1 MSSKKSA
8 LGKGLSALLQ
18 NEDTDVTSKADI
30 SGAPTVVG
38 AVANIPVDKI
48 EANPFQPRTN
58 FEAEALQELSDSIKE
73 QGIIQPVTVRKMGY
87 DKYQLISGERRLK
100 ASKMAGLET
109 IPAYIRI
116 ANDQAMLEMALV
128 ENIQRENLDA
138 IEIAI
143 SYKRLLDEC
152 SLTQE
157 QLSDRVSKNRSTVT
171 NYLRLL
177 KLPPE
182 IQIGIRDNKIT
193 MGHARALINIDD
205 IATQIALYKEIID
218 SEHSVRKAEEMAR
231 DANSSRKF
239 KKGDKQLKLKLSP
252 ELNRV
257 QRDLSNKLETKIE
270 IKSNAKGKGKL
281 IIPFNND
288 DDFNRI
294 LEFFDY

>member
-18 NEDTDVTSKADI
+18 NENTDVTSKSDLT
-30 SGAPTVVG
+30 GNPTVVG
-38 AVANIPVDKI
+38 AVATISVDKI

-58 FEAEALQELSDSIKE
+58 FEAEALQELSDSIRE
-73 QGIIQPVTVRKMGY
+73 QGIIQPVTVRKLGY

-100 ASKMAGLET
+100 ASKMAGLEF

-143 SYKRLLDEC
+143 SYKRLIDEC

-205 IATQIALYKEIID
+205 ITTQIALYKEIID

-231 DANSSRKF
+231 DANSIRKA
-239 KKGDKQLKLKLSP
+239 KGEKQLKMKLSP
-252 ELNRV
+252 EINRV
-257 QRDLSNKLETKIE
+257 QKELSGKFDTKVE
-270 IKSNAKGKGKL
+270 IKSNAKGKGK
-281 IIPFNND
+281 IVIPFNND

>member
-18 NEDTDVTSKADI
+18 SEDTNVTSKSDFAGN
-30 SGAPTVVG
+30 STVVG
-38 AVANIPVDKI
+38 AVATISVDKI
-48 EANPFQPRTN
+48 EANPFQPRSN
-58 FEAEALQELSDSIKE
+58 FEAVALQELSDSIRE

-87 DKYQLISGERRLK
+87 DKFQLISGERRLK
-100 ASKMAGLET
+100 ASKMAGLEY

-143 SYKRLLDEC
+143 SYKRLIDEC

-177 KLPPE
+177 KLPPD

-205 IATQIALYKEIID
+205 VATQIALYKEIID

-231 DANSSRKF
+231 DANSNRKA
-239 KKGDKQLKLKLSP
+239 KGEKQLKLKLSP

-257 QRDLSNKLETKIE
+257 QKELTGKLETKVE
-270 IKSNAKGKGKL
+270 IKANAKGKGK
-281 IIPFNND
+281 IVIPFEND

>member
-18 NEDTDVTSKADI
+18 SEDTNVTSKSDFAGN
-30 SGAPTVVG
+30 STVVG
-38 AVANIPVDKI
+38 AVATISVDKI

-58 FEAEALQELSDSIKE
+58 FEAVALQELSDSIRE
-73 QGIIQPVTVRKMGY
+73 QGIIQPVTVRKLGY

-100 ASKMAGLET
+100 ASKMAGMEY

-143 SYKRLLDEC
+143 SYKRLIDEC

-177 KLPPE
+177 KLPPD

-205 IATQIALYKEIID
+205 VATQIALYKEIID

-231 DANSSRKF
+231 DANSNRKS
-239 KKGDKQLKLKLSP
+239 KGEKQLKLKLSP

-257 QRDLSNKLETKIE
+257 QKELTGKLETKVE
-270 IKSNAKGKGKL
+270 IKANAKGKGK
-281 IIPFNND
+281 IVIPFEND